1 MKRIYHLAKRF
12 FGALSDR
19 EISSEDRQWVE
30 SHLGVG
36 EFALWGRMP
45 NHDQRHAVAVSRRVE
60 SALLVGNNGPESS
73 TDWIEVSLMHDV
85 GKLPSRLSVLG
96 RANATI
102 VWGVAKKLGIPSSRL
117 GHRVDLYV
125 NHSSIGAALIIE
137 AGGSTAAS
145 DWARNHHRHDN
156 KALVVSEMIPAQI
169 VQILSAAD
177 DD

>member
-12 FGALSDR
+12 FGALSDQ

-60 SALLVGNNGPESS
+60 SALLASNNSPESS

-96 RANATI
+96 RA
-102 VWGVAKKLGIPSSRL
+102 K
-117 GHRVDLYV
+117 
-125 NHSSIGAALIIE
+125 
-137 AGGSTAAS
+137 
-145 DWARNHHRHDN
+145 RHDHVGRRKKTWN
-156 KALVVSEMIPAQI
+156 SKFSPGTPGRFVRKSQLYWCRP
-169 VQILSAAD
+169 D
-177 DD
+177 H